1 MNDAPAAVII
11 RPTRKDDAPA
21 FRDLRLEALE
31 RHPEAF
37 GADYETCR
45 AWPEEEWERRVERGA
60 GDASGITYVA
70 EAANGALAGMTGVFR
85 GDTPKAQHGGL
96 IWGVY
101 VREAWRGRGVADALL
116 GACVDWARRERGLR
130 WVKLAVVTTNAP
142 AIRLYARSG
151 FSVYG
156 VEPEVIFAGGVY
168 HDELLMVRRLP

>member
-1 MNDAPAAVII
+1 VNDAPAAFSI
-11 RPTRKDDAPA
+11 RATRPGDLAA
-21 FRDLRLEALE
+21 YRDLRLEAL
-31 RHPEAF
+31 RLHPEAF

-45 AWPEEEWERRVERGA
+45 AWPDEEWENRVERGA
-60 GDASGITYVA
+60 GDEASITLVA
-70 EAANGALAGMTGVFR
+70 QAPDSSLVGMMGVFR
-85 GDTPKAQHGGL
+85 GDGPKAQHGGL

-116 GACVDWARRERGLR
+116 GACLDWARERGLR

-156 VEPEVIFAGGVY
+156 VEPEVIFTGGVY
-168 HDELLMVRRLP
+168 HDELLMARRLF